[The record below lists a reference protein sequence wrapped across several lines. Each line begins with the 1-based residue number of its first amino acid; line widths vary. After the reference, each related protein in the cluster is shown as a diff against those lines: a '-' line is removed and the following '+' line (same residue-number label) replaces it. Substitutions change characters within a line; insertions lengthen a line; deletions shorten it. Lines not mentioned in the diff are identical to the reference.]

1 MTPSRIVELLPHNP
15 AWAGMAAAESARLK
29 KALGE
34 IVIAVH
40 HIGSTSIPTIAAKPT
55 IDLLP
60 LVTSLEALDA
70 QKEKLIA
77 LGYEYRG
84 EFGIPTRRYCPL
96 TDLAT
101 GKRLF
106 HAHFFSPPNPH
117 VDRHL
122 AFRDYLIAHPDQARE
137 YETVKLAA
145 AAQYPNDL
153 SGYCDYKDAW
163 IKSCEQ
169 RAMTNKHHR
178 ENAVAPA
185 RAFPA
190 ESNSANA
197 SQIPP
202 PYHSGLQ

>member
-1 MTPSRIVELLPHNP
+1 VTHRIVELLPHNP
-15 AWAGMAAAESARLK
+15 NWPTLAGQESARLAK
-29 KALGE
+29 ILGQTL
-34 IVIAVH
+34 ITVH

-60 LVTSLEALDA
+60 IVTSLEALDEK
-70 QKEKLIA
+70 KEALIA

-96 TDLAT
+96 TDPAT

-117 VDRHL
+117 IDRHL

-137 YETVKLAA
+137 YEAVKRAA
-145 AAQYPNDL
+145 AAKYPNDL
-153 SGYCDYKDAW
+153 SGYCDFKDAW

-169 RAMTNKHHR
+169 RAMTYGGR
-178 ENAVAPA
+178 V
-185 RAFPA
+185 
-190 ESNSANA
+190 
-197 SQIPP
+197 
-202 PYHSGLQ
+202 L